1 MDYVIKTVDART
13 GKPLKDTTGGFPLNE
28 TIIKKVYKAECSEV
42 LTDGTLENFGVIY
55 FFLEP
60 ESDDSFLYE
69 NIEVKEFEFPGW
81 EGVDWD
87 TVDLI
92 TNEDGTFTVDGFG
105 DNIQKS
111 ITYGW

>member
-1 MDYVIKTVDART
+1 M
-13 GKPLKDTTGGFPLNE
+13 E
-28 TIIKKVYKAECSEV
+28 TIIKKVYKAESAEV
-42 LTDGTLENFGVIY
+42 LSDGTLKNLGVIY
-55 FFLEP
+55 AFDYP
-60 ESDDSFLYE
+60 DSNDSFLYE

-87 TVDLI
+87 TVDLT

-105 DNIQKS
+105 DNIHKA